1 MPSALRDGPSG
12 MELSLVGRWP
22 WKQGAVA
29 PRDPLRRSDA
39 AGVWVGTLPLQTA
52 LRAIVVGVASQVF
65 KEMGLQELFASVPDY
80 IVHSFSD
87 YY

>member
-29 PRDPLRRSDA
+29 PRDPLHRSDA

-52 LRAIVVGVASQVF
+52 LRAIVVGVASQSLRRWAYRSCLRVY
-65 KEMGLQELFASVPDY
+65 Q
-80 IVHSFSD
+80 II
-87 YY
+87 